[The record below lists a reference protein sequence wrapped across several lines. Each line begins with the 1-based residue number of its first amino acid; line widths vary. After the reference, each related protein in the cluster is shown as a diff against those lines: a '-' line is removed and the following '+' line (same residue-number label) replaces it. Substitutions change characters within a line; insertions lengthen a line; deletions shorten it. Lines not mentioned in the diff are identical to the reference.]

1 MKNIFLIVN
10 YNDFDNT
17 YKLYKNIEKYGCLDE
32 IIIIDN
38 ASKKDCQNKIK
49 QIKNKKLA
57 VLFSEKNNGYGS
69 AINIGC
75 KYIKNKYKD
84 ANIIISN
91 SDIIIDKEKDI
102 IKLIENI
109 NNTENACAIAPL
121 VKQNNEIVCGWRFPS
136 IKDALILNIPKINR
150 KYERNKLNYNFENFD
165 KGLNEVDVI
174 SGCFFIIRLSAL
186 EKINYFDENLFLY
199 YEENTIFYRL
209 KKFNYKVYVDRD
221 VTIIHNHSITINK
234 NINSKDKLKILK
246 KSQEYYYSKVLK
258 TNKFML
264 FLLKLSNKIVLLLK

>member
-17 YKLYKNIEKYGCLDE
+17 YKLYKNIEKYECLDE

-84 ANIIISN
+84 ANVIISN
-91 SDIIIDKEKDI
+91 SDIIINKE
-102 IKLIENI
+102 
-109 NNTENACAIAPL
+109 
-121 VKQNNEIVCGWRFPS
+121 
-136 IKDALILNIPKINR
+136 
-150 KYERNKLNYNFENFD
+150 
-165 KGLNEVDVI
+165 EV
-174 SGCFFIIRLSAL
+174 
-186 EKINYFDENLFLY
+186 
-199 YEENTIFYRL
+199 
-209 KKFNYKVYVDRD
+209 
-221 VTIIHNHSITINK
+221 
-234 NINSKDKLKILK
+234 
-246 KSQEYYYSKVLK
+246 VLW
-258 TNKFML
+258 L
-264 FLLKLSNKIVLLLK
+264 